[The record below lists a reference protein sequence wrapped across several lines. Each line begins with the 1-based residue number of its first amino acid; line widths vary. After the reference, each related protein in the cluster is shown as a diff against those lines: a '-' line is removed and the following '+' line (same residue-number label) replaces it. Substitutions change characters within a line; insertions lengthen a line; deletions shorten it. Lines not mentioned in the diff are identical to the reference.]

1 MLAGIMIGS
10 LFSALVSFVKF
21 VADSE
26 SQLPAIT
33 YWLMGSLASASY
45 KTLLLGAPFIIV
57 GIFVLYLL
65 RWRLNILMLS
75 EDEAKS
81 SGTNIK
87 LLRTITIIAATM
99 VTGSCVSMCGQVGW
113 VGLIIPHMCR
123 MKFGNN
129 HLSLVPAS
137 ISIGAVFMVIVD
149 TIARSL
155 VATEI
160 PISILTAIVGAPF
173 FITLMRRSGG
183 WQL

>member
-1 MLAGIMIGS
+1 
-10 LFSALVSFVKF
+10 
-21 VADSE
+21 
-26 SQLPAIT
+26 
-33 YWLMGSLASASY
+33 
-45 KTLLLGAPFIIV
+45 
-57 GIFVLYLL
+57 
-65 RWRLNILMLS
+65 
-75 EDEAKS
+75 
-81 SGTNIK
+81 
-87 LLRTITIIAATM
+87 
-99 VTGSCVSMCGQVGW
+99 
-113 VGLIIPHMCR
+113 MCR

-173 FITLMRRSGG
+173 FIILMRRSGG

>member
-1 MLAGIMIGS
+1 
-10 LFSALVSFVKF
+10 
-21 VADSE
+21 
-26 SQLPAIT
+26 
-33 YWLMGSLASASY
+33 
-45 KTLLLGAPFIIV
+45 
-57 GIFVLYLL
+57 
-65 RWRLNILMLS
+65 
-75 EDEAKS
+75 
-81 SGTNIK
+81 
-87 LLRTITIIAATM
+87 
-99 VTGSCVSMCGQVGW
+99 
-113 VGLIIPHMCR
+113 MCR

-129 HLSLVPAS
+129 HLSLIPAS